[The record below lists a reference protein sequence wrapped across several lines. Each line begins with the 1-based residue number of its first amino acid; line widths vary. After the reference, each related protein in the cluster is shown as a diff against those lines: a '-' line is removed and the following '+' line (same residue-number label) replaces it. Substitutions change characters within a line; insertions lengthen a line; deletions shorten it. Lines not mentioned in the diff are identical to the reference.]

1 MWFWIKTRV
10 QAVLLGGLF
19 ASTCLHVSCGDGIRG
34 HTAVKVADSVRP
46 ADLVKHDKLS
56 VKVG

>member
-1 MWFWIKTRV
+1 MEGY
-10 QAVLLGGLF
+10 LLP
-19 ASTCLHVSCGDGIRG
+19 HVYMFPVVVADSIRG

-46 ADLVKHDKLS
+46 ADLVKHDELS